1 MNASSCPR
9 ETPESQTKSYRTVQT
24 DQAIIIPSSA
34 TLVMFGGISYFAQ
47 HGSGTA
53 TDLQRLLTVVPS
65 DDLLLSQLLLQRQRE
80 QEARQRIE
88 DELVL
93 QQWLRNAAVPTV
105 ATSFETNDRR
115 ELEQQIVGI
124 AYQFLQEQIQ
134 RQGGRTAPT
143 PLEVAQLAQELLHEL
158 LRQEAV
164 GEPSSTTAIAAV
176 SPPTLRT
183 SLVAHQLTVDP
194 ALLAALL
201 ETQKQTLNKAGQ
213 SESGTLT
220 SMATTLATGETI
232 ASSTHGSSNVA
243 AARERSL
250 DSLQSLEA
258 QSHTKKTSKEVAA
271 RGKETHK
278 TTKKTD
284 ETILHGAST
293 GRLSDNTLSTDAIAQ
308 RAPPQITNI
317 AFFKKKRGKGKSI
330 MDIVLGKLPGRTPRE
345 QAVVDDVDGGDDDE
359 VDAVAAANENEASI
373 CKAAHLKP
381 TPKKVSMT
389 TTEEKKTSRKQPP
402 ANAPRRSKRYRE

>member
-1 MNASSCPR
+1 
-9 ETPESQTKSYRTVQT
+9 
-24 DQAIIIPSSA
+24 
-34 TLVMFGGISYFAQ
+34 MFGGSYLAQ

-65 DDLLLSQLLLQRQRE
+65 DDLLLSQILLQRQHE

-88 DELVL
+88 EELVL

-158 LRQEAV
+158 LRQEAA
-164 GEPSSTTAIAAV
+164 GEPSSTTITAAAV
-176 SPPTLRT
+176 SAPTLRT
-183 SLVAHQLTVDP
+183 SLAAHQLTVDP

-201 ETQKQTLNKAGQ
+201 ETQQQTLNKAGQ

-220 SMATTLATGETI
+220 SIATTIATGETV
-232 ASSTHGSSNVA
+232 ASSTHGSSNVT
-243 AARERSL
+243 AAREWSTSPVNHPTL
-250 DSLQSLEA
+250 NSLQSIEA

-284 ETILHGAST
+284 ETTMHGAST

-308 RAPPQITNI
+308 RAPPQIINI
-317 AFFKKKRGKGKSI
+317 AFFKEKRGKGKSI